1 MIHLFVF
8 SKDDKL
14 LGDFYFDSTLDITS
28 EIEKWASKEQILIPR
43 LAYATAGDQKWTVI
57 ESNPLKII
65 SGVASESE
73 IESDIIVNSSRQNE
87 ILLKILETQE
97 KQLFWIRFFGVITV
111 ISMVFAFIY
120 VVAVMSNGRGRY

>member
-28 EIEKWASKEQILIPR
+28 ELEKWASKERILIPR
-43 LAYATAGDQKWTVI
+43 LAYATAGDKKWTVI

-97 KQLFWIRFFGVITV
+97 KQLYWIRIIGIPFF
-111 ISMVFAFIY
+111 FAAIGTFLALIIR
-120 VVAVMSNGRGRY
+120 AFN

>member
-1 MIHLFVF
+1 MTHLFVF
-8 SKDDKL
+8 TKDDKS
-14 LGDFYFDSTLDITS
+14 LGDFYWNNTVPLASAL
-28 EIEKWASKEQILIPR
+28 EKWALKEGILIPR
-43 LAYATAGDQKWTVI
+43 LAYATAGDEKWTVI

-97 KQLFWIRFFGVITV
+97 KQLYWIRIIGIPFLLAAIGGLLAILF
-111 ISMVFAFIY
+111 
-120 VVAVMSNGRGRY
+120 R

>member
-14 LGDFYFDSTLDITS
+14 LGDFYFDSNLDITS

-87 ILLKILETQE
+87 ILLKILETQQ
-97 KQLFWIRFFGVITV
+97 KQLSWIRLLALPVLIAV
-111 ISMVFAFIY
+111 ISFLLRILF
-120 VVAVMSNGRGRY
+120 SGGGRGF

>member
-87 ILLKILETQE
+87 ILLKILETQQ
-97 KQLFWIRFFGVITV
+97 KQLSWIRLLALPVLIAV
-111 ISMVFAFIY
+111 ISFLLRILF
-120 VVAVMSNGRGRY
+120 SGGGRGF